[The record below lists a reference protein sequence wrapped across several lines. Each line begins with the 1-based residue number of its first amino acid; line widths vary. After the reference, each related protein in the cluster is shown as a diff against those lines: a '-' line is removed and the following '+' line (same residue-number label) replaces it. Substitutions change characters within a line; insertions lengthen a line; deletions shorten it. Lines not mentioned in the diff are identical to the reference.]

1 MSEKQPEKAKGVN
14 CADSPQTFCI
24 ATKSG
29 YAVVA
34 AGAIFTSKGGCHSLL
49 QFQLP

>member
-14 CADSPQTFCI
+14 RADSPQVFCT
-24 ATKSG
+24 ATKLG

-34 AGAIFTSKGGCHSLL
+34 AGGYFYK
-49 QFQLP
+49 